1 MTAWQVRLPTRL
13 FRLVGKTRVPYLPG
27 CLVSFI
33 AWVGISPELA
43 YRLVLESRGVQ
54 VPPYNIERR
63 ENDDRSADDGRG
75 RGGP

>member
-13 FRLVGKTRVPYLPG
+13 FRLVGKIRVPYLPG

-43 YRLVLESRGVQ
+43 YRLVLESRGV
-54 VPPYNIERR
+54 
-63 ENDDRSADDGRG
+63 
-75 RGGP
+75 